1 MVKWEII
8 IPGIICFVIGIAAIV
23 YAASLGTSSNIPNT
37 SWTESQILGYPVR
50 VIGEYI
56 FGVSLIIIG
65 PYLMNKGW
73 KF

>member
-37 SWTESQILGYPVR
+37 SWTESQILGYPAR

-56 FGVSLIIIG
+56 CGVSLIIIG

-73 KF
+73 KS